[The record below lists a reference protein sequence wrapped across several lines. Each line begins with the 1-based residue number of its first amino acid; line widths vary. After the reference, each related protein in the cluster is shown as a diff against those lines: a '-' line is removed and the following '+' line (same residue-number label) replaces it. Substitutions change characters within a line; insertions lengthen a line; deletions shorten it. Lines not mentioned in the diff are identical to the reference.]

1 MRKRAW
7 TIELRSNPQPDG
19 LERLGRAVRL
29 LLDQSHE
36 PRSAEEPKARP
47 PDVSVERERAEA

>member
-19 LERLGRAVRL
+19 LERLGRAVKL
-29 LLDQSHE
+29 LLDQGHDKKG
-36 PRSAEEPKARP
+36 AEEPKTRP
-47 PDVSVERERAEA
+47 AEVSAGRERADA